1 MEVKT
6 ELRGIF
12 AALKKNLPGA
22 DTRLLKL
29 LHEREWEVRYEV
41 AKFIGEKAY
50 APFARRVADRLA
62 EEDHPM
68 VRGALIHACGELPSP
83 ETLNALLTVA
93 AKDRKKRTPERGRLL
108 YALCKHQTETAREYF
123 EEVFV
128 QELPDPP
135 IPFDHRKEER
145 VLAAWGLM
153 KLGQDDEAQAFLTA
167 MLEDPPLDVL
177 DAIGEVKATDPGVA
191 VRAKQALVDVGL
203 MTRRSRMPPPPP
215 PPDRGSERK
224 IKVH

>member
-22 DTRLLKL
+22 ETRLLKL
-29 LHEREWEVRYEV
+29 LHDREWEIRLEV
-41 AKFIGEKAY
+41 AKFVGEKAY
-50 APFARRVADRLA
+50 APFARRIAERLPD
-62 EEDHPM
+62 ETHEL
-68 VRGALIHACGELPSP
+68 VRAALITSCGELQST
-83 ETLNALLTVA
+83 ETLNALLTAA
-93 AKDRKKRTPERGRLL
+93 AKDQRKRTPERGRIL
-108 YALCKHQTETAREYF
+108 YALCKHATETARDYF
-123 EEVFV
+123 EHVFAA
-128 QELPDPP
+128 ELPDPP

-167 MLEDPPLDVL
+167 MLEDPPIDVY
-177 DAIGEVKATDPGVA
+177 DAIGEVKATDTGVA

-215 PPDRGSERK
+215 PDRGSERK